1 MSVVLYTVH
10 VVGYT
15 FIIMFILVFYCQ
27 INNLSI
33 VHDLIDIYVLEN
45 LINKMHYV
53 LAKNAKI
60 SNICSFEVL
69 YMYRI
74 NRYR

>member
-1 MSVVLYTVH
+1 
-10 VVGYT
+10 
-15 FIIMFILVFYCQ
+15 MFILVFYCQ

-33 VHDLIDIYVLEN
+33 VHDLIDLYVLEN
-45 LINKMHYV
+45 LINKNQCANVIAIYV